1 MWALLIILGINGGIL
16 SGGHLAMTTING
28 FSSKETCEQSADQIK
43 KDSTKDGV
51 FATRCIEV
59 K

>member
-1 MWALLIILGINGGIL
+1 MWALLIILGVNGSIL

-28 FSSKETCEQSADQIK
+28 FSSKETSEKSADQIK
-43 KDSTKDGV
+43 KDTTKAGE